1 MRLYNI
7 FMNLI
12 NLVNKNDLLEIC
24 KHIGTDLRA
33 LKYLEPKKKIYHV
46 YGAHIDYR
54 AAAFMKQEMLSRGG
68 DCVVA
73 KHVIDGKTDYS
84 DVLLIGTRSE
94 FERLLI
100 KLASMDCWG
109 LKRIREELAEIL
121 KALDSR
127 VYEINLPGNK
137 KLTLGHESELMA
149 IINLTPD
156 SFYEGSRIT
165 SEAEL
170 LTRVEKFL
178 NDGAKIID
186 LGAESTRPNYKP
198 VDENEELQRLMPAL
212 KILRREFPDV
222 IISIDTY
229 KSKIAEAAFNEG
241 ADIINDISGFNYD
254 DRMPETIARLK
265 IPYVLS
271 HIKDESES
279 HDNLLDAMILYF
291 RDKLQ
296 KLEINGIDRNKII
309 IDPGIGFGKTQSEN
323 YLILKNIEAFKIFDL
338 PVLIGHSRK
347 RCTGLE
353 KLSGTLAI
361 TAMLCDRVNILRVHD
376 VKENSAALE
385 ISRAINKTNI

>member
-1 MRLYNI
+1 
-7 FMNLI
+7 
-12 NLVNKNDLLEIC
+12 
-24 KHIGTDLRA
+24 
-33 LKYLEPKKKIYHV
+33 
-46 YGAHIDYR
+46 
-54 AAAFMKQEMLSRGG
+54 
-68 DCVVA
+68 
-73 KHVIDGKTDYS
+73 
-84 DVLLIGTRSE
+84 
-94 FERLLI
+94 
-100 KLASMDCWG
+100 
-109 LKRIREELAEIL
+109 
-121 KALDSR
+121 
-127 VYEINLPGNK
+127 
-137 KLTLGHESELMA
+137 
-149 IINLTPD
+149 
-156 SFYEGSRIT
+156 
-165 SEAEL
+165 
-170 LTRVEKFL
+170 
-178 NDGAKIID
+178 
-186 LGAESTRPNYKP
+186 
-198 VDENEELQRLMPAL
+198 MPAL

>member
-1 MRLYNI
+1 M
-7 FMNLI
+7 
-12 NLVNKNDLLEIC
+12 
-24 KHIGTDLRA
+24 
-33 LKYLEPKKKIYHV
+33 
-46 YGAHIDYR
+46 
-54 AAAFMKQEMLSRGG
+54 
-68 DCVVA
+68 
-73 KHVIDGKTDYS
+73 
-84 DVLLIGTRSE
+84 IGTRSE

-186 LGAESTRPNYKP
+186 LGAESTRPNYEP

-323 YLILKNIEAFKIFDL
+323 YLILKNIEAFKIFAL

-385 ISRAINKTNI
+385 ISRAINKINI